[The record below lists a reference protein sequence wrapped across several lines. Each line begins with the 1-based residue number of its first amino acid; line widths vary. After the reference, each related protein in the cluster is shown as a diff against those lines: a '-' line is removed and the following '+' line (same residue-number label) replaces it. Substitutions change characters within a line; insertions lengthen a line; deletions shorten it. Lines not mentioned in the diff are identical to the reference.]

1 MKTKQNPNRAKLTI
15 VALTGCAFLMA
26 ACGPKGIN
34 TRTIHPPHPQQ
45 TIYQRDQKSPTGIT
59 ESRARRIEQS
69 KTGIPNICWQFDREG
84 KPCIECELPVIHAIR
99 CLPKALP
106 AGWFEA
112 SCRHTPRAL
121 KCFSQNPAVVLAM
134 NLKISNEREYLLL
147 GKNISETLTTII
159 TNEVNSDEE
168 RRRVLALIALIP
180 DILKEVLTEPHA
192 PSLPSM
198 AGLAKL
204 TPSEQESVLEVIQ
217 NLAKNI
223 QQSREEGHLNAA
235 LAVQCIRQIIAAL
248 SNVDQ
253 SLQIIDQLSIDSLS
267 QPDFF

>member
-1 MKTKQNPNRAKLTI
+1 
-15 VALTGCAFLMA
+15 
-26 ACGPKGIN
+26 
-34 TRTIHPPHPQQ
+34 
-45 TIYQRDQKSPTGIT
+45 
-59 ESRARRIEQS
+59 
-69 KTGIPNICWQFDREG
+69 
-84 KPCIECELPVIHAIR
+84 
-99 CLPKALP
+99 
-106 AGWFEA
+106 
-112 SCRHTPRAL
+112 
-121 KCFSQNPAVVLAM
+121 M